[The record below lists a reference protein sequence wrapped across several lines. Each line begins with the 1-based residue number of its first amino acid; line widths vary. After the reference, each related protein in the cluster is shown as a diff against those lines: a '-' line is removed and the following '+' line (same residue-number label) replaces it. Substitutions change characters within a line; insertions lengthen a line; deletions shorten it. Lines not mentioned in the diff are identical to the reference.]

1 MEHTNTISIEPKK
14 KIIMTKDNDKS
25 MALEDIQLERALIVS
40 IFTDIYA
47 NEHLRQLQGIV
58 VEDDFTSEEF
68 ADVWKVISKCY
79 NDNKTISPL
88 TIYSEGKEMGIDVD
102 IKRYISRDSIFA
114 DAESLGRALHAL
126 GQRRRLAEAVE
137 DIYMA
142 LLYEEETTNEQVLS
156 QLDKVLKD
164 STATSAKSVE
174 AFGEVYKD
182 LLKVT
187 QDKAN
192 GLMPQGIPTG
202 FSLIDRKGGLE
213 RGELM
218 VIAGRN
224 SNGKTS
230 LALCIALNASQCG
243 EAVGIFSL
251 EMTNLQLTTRLTSL
265 LTGINGESLKRG
277 ELSNDEWDRFVSLDD
292 SAPIYFD
299 KRRSTD
305 SDTLINNIK
314 AMVAQL
320 GVSVVVIDYLQLL
333 RGKERERLQQIGG
346 IAHKLEALSKQ
357 LGITIILLSQLRRN
371 APNDPVPKLEELKES
386 GDIADAADSIYL
398 IYRPERH
405 GDNMRYPDM
414 SDNWS
419 KYSTK
424 GTALLMCVKNR
435 QGALNGEE
443 MLGFD
448 ALTTRFY
455 EREDLPLLDGDELP
469 TMDDVLNEF

>member
-1 MEHTNTISIEPKK
+1 MKRD
-14 KIIMTKDNDKS
+14 KDTT
-25 MALEDIQLERALIVS
+25 MALEDVQLERALIVA

-47 NEHLRQLQGIV
+47 TNAMRQLSGIV
-58 VEDDFTSEEF
+58 VADDFTTDEF
-68 ADVWKVISKCY
+68 ADTWKVILECH
-79 NDNKTISPL
+79 NKGKEISPL
-88 TIYSEGKEMGIDVD
+88 NIYSTGKEMGIDVD
-102 IKRYISRDSIFA
+102 IKRYLSRESLFA
-114 DAESLGRALHAL
+114 DAETIGRTLHGL
-126 GQRRRLAEAVE
+126 GQRRRMADKVQ
-137 DIYMA
+137 DIY
-142 LLYEEETTNEQVLS
+142 LTLIYDNETTNEQVIA
-156 QLDKVLKD
+156 QLDKVVKD
-164 STATSAKSVE
+164 MTATSDTNVE
-174 AFGEVYKD
+174 TFKDVYRQ
-182 LLKVT
+182 LLKTT

-192 GLMPQGIPTG
+192 GLLPQGVQSG
-202 FSLIDRKGGLE
+202 FALIDRKGGLE

-230 LALCIALNASQCG
+230 LALCIALNASLSG

-277 ELSNDEWDRFVSLDD
+277 QLTNEEWDKFIAVND

-305 SDTLINNIK
+305 GDTLINNIK

-320 GVSVVVIDYLQLL
+320 GVQIVVIDYLQLL

-371 APNDPVPKLEELKES
+371 APNDPTPKLEELKES
-386 GDIADAADSIYL
+386 GDIADASDSIYL
-398 IYRPERH
+398 VYRPERH
-405 GDNMRYPDM
+405 SEKAKYPDM
-414 SDNWS
+414 SQNWS
-419 KYSTK
+419 QYPTK

-435 QGALNGEE
+435 QGAMNGEQ
-443 MLGFD
+443 LLAFD
-448 ALTTRFY
+448 APTTRFY
-455 EREDLPLLDGDELP
+455 EGNFVPVLDEGDELP
-469 TMDDVLNEF
+469 KMEDIFN